1 MCVAQAHAL
10 SRIAIEDLDNPL
22 PWIGDEPRNS
32 GLGAAGLCTCRGHG
46 LTVANS
52 FSGKR
57 NQLPQRS
64 VGPPTLDAVGTLRD
78 VVAIDADDT
87 LWHSQ
92 NHFDDAQE
100 QIVDLLSPWATAE
113 EFADRL
119 LAIERANIPYYG
131 FGVKSFILSSIEAG
145 IELSAG
151 RIDPATISAMS
162 VVGKN
167 LLDHPI
173 ELIDGVTETLPLLA
187 RDFRLIAVTKGDL
200 RHQRTKFEQS
210 GISAHFEHIE
220 VVEDKNPD
228 VYRRVASRLGVEA
241 HRITMVG
248 NSLPSDVLPAL
259 EAGLRAIHV
268 PYDRIWSYEA
278 HIEAPDHV
286 ESVDS
291 FRDVVDVLTKEMMR

>member
-1 MCVAQAHAL
+1 MCVAQPHAL
-10 SRIAIEDLDNPL
+10 CRVPIKDLNDLL
-22 PWIGDEPRNS
+22 PRVGDEPRS
-32 GLGAAGLCTCRGHG
+32 GGLRTGGLCACRGHG
-46 LTVANS
+46 LTVANP

-57 NQLPQRS
+57 NRPPQTLT
-64 VGPPTLDAVGTLRD
+64 GPPTLVDVGTLCD
-78 VVAIDADDT
+78 IVAIDADDT

-92 NHFDDAQE
+92 NHFDDAQD

-119 LAIERANIPYYG
+119 LTIERANIPYYG

-145 IELSAG
+145 IELSRG
-151 RIDPATISAMS
+151 SIDPATISAMS
-162 VVGKN
+162 VVGKE

-173 ELIDGVTETLPLLA
+173 ELIEGVMETLPLLA
-187 RDFRLIAVTKGDL
+187 QDFRLIAVTKGDL

-228 VYRRVASRLGVEA
+228 VYRRVATRVGVET
-241 HRITMVG
+241 HRMTMIG

-259 EAGLRAIHV
+259 EAGMRAIHV

-291 FRDVVDVLTKEMMR
+291 FRDVLDVLTRERTP